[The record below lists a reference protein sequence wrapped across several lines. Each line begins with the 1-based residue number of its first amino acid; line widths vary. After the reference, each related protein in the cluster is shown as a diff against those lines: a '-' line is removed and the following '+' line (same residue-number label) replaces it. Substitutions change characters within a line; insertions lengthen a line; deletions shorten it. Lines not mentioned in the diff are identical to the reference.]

1 MPRDTAVDK
10 FLNDTQFYGEATQPS
25 KAFLCFK
32 RSLDIVTSLMILPIV
47 VAVCII
53 AFILNP
59 FLNSGKLFYTQE
71 RVGKNGIIFRIYKLR
86 TMQGGCDDAKFATE
100 ECSRITPLGKF
111 MRDIHI
117 DELPQI
123 INVLMGNMS
132 LIGPRPEQLEFFKNY
147 AQNIQSYSLRQTVRP
162 GVSGLA
168 QIRYG
173 YTDCDVGVRL
183 KLKWDLEYV
192 RNQNF
197 SLEGRIYLQ
206 TFAYVF
212 PRVGK
217 RLFGLLNRY
226 RNG

>member
-1 MPRDTAVDK
+1 MPRDTTVEE
-10 FLNDTQFYGEATQPS
+10 FLIDTHFCGETTQPS
-25 KAFLCFK
+25 EVFLCFK
-32 RSLDIVTSLMILPIV
+32 RSLDIFTSLIILPIV
-47 VAVCII
+47 IAVCVI
-53 AFILNP
+53 ALILNP
-59 FLNSGKLFYTQE
+59 FLNPGKLFFTQE

-86 TMQGGCDDAKFATE
+86 TMQGRCDDAKFATE

-123 INVLMGNMS
+123 INVLIGNMS
-132 LIGPRPEQLEFFKNY
+132 LIGPRPEQLKFFRNY

-162 GVSGLA
+162 GISGMA
-168 QIRYG
+168 QIRCG
-173 YTDCDVGVRL
+173 YTDCDVGARL

-192 RNQNF
+192 RNQRF
-197 SLEGRIYLQ
+197 GLEGQIYLQ
-206 TFAYVF
+206 TFTYVF

-226 RNG
+226 RSG